1 MERQKNFKTIEDYL
15 AELNNE
21 AFVAGVDKSIR
32 ITQETGFETGFHMFY
47 DSEVGI
53 FFDDIIIGCKDKLI
67 GHAREKEMSRKW
79 FGRELRELNVL
90 ELGKLHY
97 ELKKRNITSSMP
109 FPISKGLKTR
119 MDYFKHYEDK
129 DNLSCDPSHQMILE
143 FHTHPLF
150 NFIEDGFE
158 DIEIERTRPSKS
170 DLKSTNINR
179 RTSKYNP
186 VSIIIGLETRDKRK
200 EQFPAFVYQEKD
212 EVLLDETFDFDGI
225 QRGLEI
231 TKEELV
237 ILKIFKMN
245 PNGILQLYHL
255 ANKSY
260 HNFDGKYNLGRGV
273 SLLKTF
279 NLLDGMKSRIY

>member
-53 FFDDIIIGCKDKLI
+53 FFD
-67 GHAREKEMSRKW
+67 
-79 FGRELRELNVL
+79 
-90 ELGKLHY
+90 
-97 ELKKRNITSSMP
+97 
-109 FPISKGLKTR
+109 
-119 MDYFKHYEDK
+119 
-129 DNLSCDPSHQMILE
+129 
-143 FHTHPLF
+143 
-150 NFIEDGFE
+150 